1 MVVDLARKVRIIFL
15 CRLEHDLALFSIS
28 LSASKT
34 RVYLGSTGE
43 LVRCEIDF
51 AKGSL
56 AYKATQ
62 GVVADRA

>member
-1 MVVDLARKVRIIFL
+1 MVVDLARKVRVIFL
-15 CRLEHDLALFSIS
+15 CRFEHDLALFSIS

-34 RVYLGSTGE
+34 RVYLGSIGE

-56 AYKATQ
+56 AYQATQ
-62 GVVADRA
+62 GIVADGA